1 MSKMAT
7 LKSVLNQPRASADQP
22 AMPDA
27 PHDAPAPA
35 PAQRKAP
42 SRDELIPFTTYLSP
56 DYKASLLLIQ
66 AKQAKSGGVTI
77 QKLMAEALNDLF
89 EKYRVPVVRQD

>member
-22 AMPDA
+22 VPDA
-27 PHDAPAPA
+27 PHDAPAPP

-42 SRDELIPFTTYLSP
+42 SRDGLIPFTTYLSP

-66 AKQAKSGGVTI
+66 AKQAKTGGVTI